1 MTKERGLIRVVPMRF
16 RPKVQLVLLVG
27 KALLA
32 TWARRLIRWR
42 PTQWRLKL
50 LMLAVLLTGSAA
62 LAGSLFWLQYRPDH
76 QTDSGAA
83 KAAVQAASDGTVAV
97 LSYSADTFERDLSEA
112 KEHLTGDFLRY
123 YDNFA
128 QQKLAPAA
136 KQNAVRT
143 TATVVRAAA
152 SEVRLDSAVVLLLI
166 NQTTSNLSMPEPIL
180 TASSIRVTLT
190 KHEGVWRIS
199 SFGPV

>member
-1 MTKERGLIRVVPMRF
+1 VTKERGVIRVVPMRF

-27 KALLA
+27 KAILA
-32 TWARRLIRWR
+32 TWARRFIRSR
-42 PTQWRLKL
+42 PTQWRLKVR
-50 LMLAVLLTGSAA
+50 MLAVLLVGSAA

-76 QTDSGAA
+76 QTDFGAA
-83 KAAVQAASDGTVAV
+83 NAAVRAASDGTVAL
-97 LSYSADTFERDLSEA
+97 LSYSADTFGRDLSVA
-112 KEHLTGDFLRY
+112 KEHLTGDFLQY

-128 QQKLAPAA
+128 QQILAPAA

-152 SEVRLDSAVVLLLI
+152 SEVRLDSAVVLLLV
-166 NQTTSNLSMPEPIL
+166 NQTTSHAATPDPVL

-190 KHEGVWRIS
+190 KREGVWRIS
-199 SFGPV
+199 SFDPV

>member
-1 MTKERGLIRVVPMRF
+1 VTKERGLIRVVPMRF

-27 KALLA
+27 KVILA

-42 PTQWRLKL
+42 PTQWHLKL
-50 LMLAVLLTGSAA
+50 FMLAVLLIGSAA

-83 KAAVQAASDGTVAV
+83 KVAVRAASDGTVAV
-97 LSYSADTFERDLSEA
+97 LSYSADTFGRDLSVA
-112 KEHLTGDFLRY
+112 KEHLTGDFLQY

-128 QQKLAPAA
+128 QQILAPAA

-152 SEVRLDSAVVLLLI
+152 SEVRPDSAVVLLLV
-166 NQTTSNLSMPEPIL
+166 NQTTSNTATPDPIL
-180 TASSIRVTLT
+180 TSSSIRVTMT

-199 SFGPV
+199 SFDPV